1 MTLLAAGGG
10 SVGTRKDD
18 SQQFSD
24 HSPETSIASFDL
36 PDESAFLASRDLVT
50 GHKTRD
56 LVEPPTPCSLP
67 PACYEGP

>member
-10 SVGTRKDD
+10 SVGPRKDE

-36 PDESAFLASRDLVT
+36 PDELAFLVSRRPVT

-56 LVEPPTPCSLP
+56 LIEPHTPGSLHHARYFEP
-67 PACYEGP
+67 